1 MTANNYIRRN
11 AGLFVFLSI
20 FLFWPVALWAGTA
33 EIKVAAASS
42 MKLVFEEIAKEF
54 HDENPGIKVKLSFG
68 SSGNFFSQIVHG
80 APYDVFFSADTNY
93 PRQLVKEG
101 KSLGDTPVALY
112 AIGRIVLWVPDSVGL
127 NVKKEKS
134 ATLLNSKI
142 IKIAIANPKHAPY
155 GRAAIEWMN
164 KTGIYSQVKSRFV
177 LGENISQATQF
188 VHTQAAQAGIIA
200 RSLVANP
207 EMKSTGSFWEIPTD
221 EHSPIEQGFIILKGT
236 QNPLV
241 AGSFAEFVTG
251 PKGSRILKKYGFNIP
266 TIRGRG
272 LL

>member
-1 MTANNYIRRN
+1 M
-11 AGLFVFLSI
+11 
-20 FLFWPVALWAGTA
+20 
-33 EIKVAAASS
+33 
-42 MKLVFEEIAKEF
+42 
-54 HDENPGIKVKLSFG
+54 
-68 SSGNFFSQIVHG
+68 
-80 APYDVFFSADTNY
+80 
-93 PRQLVKEG
+93 
-101 KSLGDTPVALY
+101 
-112 AIGRIVLWVPDSVGL
+112 GL

-134 ATLLNSKI
+134 AALLNSKI

-200 RSLVANP
+200 RSLVVSP

-236 QNPLV
+236 RNPLV